1 MKGGKRVALII
12 LTIVFVLLCSML
24 PLLAVFLTGICLP
37 PQFALTWY
45 GAYPALYRHLEET
58 EGNKIIIV
66 GNSNIAF
73 GSDSALAEQLLREGG
88 LDYSVCN
95 FGLYGSLGTKMML
108 DIAMS
113 EAEEGDIIILA
124 TELAGQSLSTYF
136 SATEAWYALDGDM
149 SLYFSFGKQEKMS
162 LSGAYAEYTAK
173 KLEYFR
179 SGTPAQPSGVYA
191 SASFDE
197 RGDLKNYVRAY
208 NIMPGGYDANN
219 PLVLDSSLFSDT
231 FVSYLNSSATNL
243 KKRGVNLWLSFAPM
257 NMSAFTE
264 EYDAAAFQS
273 EVTELLDLR
282 VISDV
287 SDYIMDKGWFYDS
300 NFHLNSAGMKVRTV
314 QLVNDIKN
322 ELGNSTKT
330 EISLPDMPVA
340 PDEGIEGEGDN
351 SDKNCFTYELAD
363 GSYTITGLTEEGL
376 GKEELIIPYQVN
388 GIFISAFD
396 EKTFK
401 DNSRVKSITIQQ
413 NISSLPDGCFN
424 GCNSLRK
431 VYLQHDDPADISVG
445 YGLFDGTSKD
455 LIVFVRQ
462 SVLSEFTNNYF
473 WGKYAERLKAY

>member
-1 MKGGKRVALII
+1 MQETEQLISLYHTAFIVFLI

-197 RGDLKNYVRAY
+197 RGDLKNYDRAY

-231 FVSYLNSSATNL
+231 FVSYLNSSAANL
-243 KKRGVNLWLSFAPM
+243 KKRGVRPLCGCTSPNYS
-257 NMSAFTE
+257 SASADNSVSTSDVFSRANE
-264 EYDAAAFQS
+264 RQLF
-273 EVTELLDLR
+273 EVTAHKR
-282 VISDV
+282 
-287 SDYIMDKGWFYDS
+287 
-300 NFHLNSAGMKVRTV
+300 A
-314 QLVNDIKN
+314 
-322 ELGNSTKT
+322 
-330 EISLPDMPVA
+330 
-340 PDEGIEGEGDN
+340 
-351 SDKNCFTYELAD
+351 
-363 GSYTITGLTEEGL
+363 
-376 GKEELIIPYQVN
+376 
-388 GIFISAFD
+388 
-396 EKTFK
+396 
-401 DNSRVKSITIQQ
+401 
-413 NISSLPDGCFN
+413 ISSLIGVIIKSCP
-424 GCNSLRK
+424 
-431 VYLQHDDPADISVG
+431 
-445 YGLFDGTSKD
+445 
-455 LIVFVRQ
+455 
-462 SVLSEFTNNYF
+462 EFQGSF
-473 WGKYAERLKAY
+473 L